1 MLLKAGNSK
10 LEGRLAS
17 RQFRGGG
24 GGICKHNLP
33 EVGAC
38 YTKQAVNHSAPC
50 MKLFVHIHTSPLKMY
65 ETPPHKF
72 P

>member
-1 MLLKAGNSK
+1 MLLNAGNSK
-10 LEGRLAS
+10 LEGKLAS
-17 RQFRGGG
+17 SQFGGRGGT
-24 GGICKHNLP
+24 CKHNLP
-33 EVGAC
+33 EVGAR

-50 MKLFVHIHTSPLKMY
+50 MKLFAHIHTSPLKMY